1 MGVNVSLQR
10 LDFDDNGIADEGAR
24 ALAGVLEA
32 NNSLQEL
39 VLDVNQITESR
50 KKDNQRWRGR

>member
-1 MGVNVSLQR
+1 MNVSLQR